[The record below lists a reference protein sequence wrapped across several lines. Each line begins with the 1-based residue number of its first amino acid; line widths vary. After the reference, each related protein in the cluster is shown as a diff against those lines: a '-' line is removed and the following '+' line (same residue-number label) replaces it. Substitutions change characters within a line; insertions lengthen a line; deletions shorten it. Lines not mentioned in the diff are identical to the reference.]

1 MNGLR
6 NLISASTLLAIAG
19 AALGQVSPGSFTPE
33 AVEDY
38 EGTGG
43 GRLEIASLFG
53 GLIPVI
59 PGGVTHNSVNAGD
72 WIDFRGG
79 GPIVPS
85 SGSIFG
91 VGFGFGDFTLDF
103 TGIGGVLGFSGMAS
117 AAGVGADTI
126 EFFDMSGNPMAG
138 TFTDPDGFGPGDG
151 TMEPFS
157 FVSSVAIGS
166 IRLTGVETAYDD
178 LGFTTTGS
186 GSETWVEGPG
196 DAGRTLAEAQVVH
209 VDDGGTLASIDGELA
224 TGDVDIYRIHV
235 CDPAAFSA
243 STVGGASFDTVLY
256 LFTPL
261 GVGIAMSDDAGGPQS
276 ALSSTFMSGLD
287 AGDYY
292 LAVAAKGA
300 LPLDLAG
307 DALFDAEPAGVER
320 GPDGPGAANGVWVFG
335 PGGAGAGGYAV
346 TLTGAS
352 LDACSVTDARAF
364 GVAVTA
370 GTGASMKKPPMGGLN
385 VTMPASG
392 SGGVEFLYGSVQAGT
407 PTFGSDP
414 AAMLP
419 GSTMRYVQFG
429 LLDGVP
435 DQELGTLFARLEDGR
450 LIGGADF
457 SPVGSTRYT
466 VSAILDGQT
475 VDVASGQTGEGM
487 QFAAARLCKP
497 KPTGGVDCAWP
508 APGSGRFLMSNQIDF
523 FVPMTVKLADH
534 LEVLADALCVCPD
547 APPVAVDIRDVSRIA
562 IEVTGIRHITIES
575 GALIKFDANHL
586 GLGEVLLTGE
596 ADQLRVADIG
606 SSGQDGLEIQFP
618 DVQQF
623 DIGLAIEPPAA
634 APVGSFLHAETLGT
648 LGGVAG
654 STLGR
659 VEFRKGPGEQV
670 DIEADFSAIGS
681 PTQRIVVLNDGVQ
694 VVDIAGHTGVI
705 RSSGWFDRIGKLGG
719 QTECYRPRWP
729 RLTRFIIAGQAY
741 EGDELQILAEGGT
754 APESKSALRLTAAG
768 VEEFAITSIDTSA
781 PCRVDLDGD
790 GVLDIFDF
798 LAFGNLFDAGDPR
811 ADFDGDGV
819 LDIFDFL
826 AFGNEFDAGCP

>member
-6 NLISASTLLAIAG
+6 NIISATTLLAIAG
-19 AALGQVSPGSFTPE
+19 AALGQVSPGSFSPE

-38 EGTGG
+38 EGTPG
-43 GRLEIASLFG
+43 GRAVLNSLFG
-53 GLIPVI
+53 GLVPVI
-59 PGGVTHNSVNAGD
+59 AGSVNHSSVDFGD
-72 WIDFRGG
+72 WQDFRAPG
-79 GPIVPS
+79 GPIQPT
-85 SGSIFG
+85 SGNKFG

-103 TGIGGVLGFSGMAS
+103 TSLGGILGFSGMAS
-117 AAGVGADTI
+117 AAGFGDDQI
-126 EFFDMSGNPMAG
+126 EFFDMGGALIGSFIEVG
-138 TFTDPDGFGPGDG
+138 GFGPGDG
-151 TMEPFS
+151 SMVPFS
-157 FVSSVAIGS
+157 FVSTVAIGS
-166 IRLTGVETAYDD
+166 IRLTGRETAYDD
-178 LGFTTTGS
+178 LGFTTTGG

-209 VDDGGTLASIDGELA
+209 VDDGGTLASIEGALA

-256 LFTPL
+256 LFTSL

-335 PGGAGAGGYAV
+335 PGWAGAGAYAV

-352 LDACSVTDARAF
+352 LDACSVTEARSF

-370 GTGASMKKPPMGGLN
+370 GTGASMKKLPMGGLK

-392 SGGVEFLYGSVQAGT
+392 SVGSMRFHYGQVDGETIFTTADPSTIAPGAT
-407 PTFGSDP
+407 IRTTTFGD
-414 AAMLP
+414 
-419 GSTMRYVQFG
+419 
-429 LLDGVP
+429 LDGVP
-435 DQELGTLFARLEDGR
+435 DQELETLFTTISGTTMST
-450 LIGGADF
+450 GADF
-457 SPVGSTRYT
+457 SRLGSDTYTATALLNGVVVDEVSGLTGPGVQHIPTAAQGWGSIRDCFRPKQINKCGKYKTAIPVS
-466 VSAILDGQT
+466 IDGGDEVIANEVIYAPT
-475 VDVASGQTGEGM
+475 
-487 QFAAARLCKP
+487 AAATADSCSISSHLIDL
-497 KPTGGVDCAWP
+497 TGISEFV
-508 APGSGRFLMSNQIDF
+508 IDS
-523 FVPMTVKLADH
+523 A
-534 LEVLADALCVCPD
+534 VLAK
-547 APPVAVDIRDVSRIA
+547 
-562 IEVTGIRHITIES
+562 H
-575 GALIKFDANHL
+575 GAKYM

-659 VEFRKGPGEQV
+659 VEFRKSPGEQV
-670 DIEADFSAIGS
+670 DIEADFAAIGS
-681 PTQRIVVLNDGVQ
+681 PTQRVIVLNDGVQ

-768 VEEFAITSIDTSA
+768 VEEFAITGVDTSA

-798 LAFGNLFDAGDPR
+798 LAFLNLFDAGDPR
-811 ADFDGDGV
+811 ADFDGDGQ
-819 LDIFDFL
+819 LTIFDFL